1 MIKHLHIMLSELMN
15 INTHVKTIFLCI
27 ILVSTACKT
36 QENRSAVTR
45 PEKVGIA
52 SGRLSRIKPVM
63 QKYIDGNKFPGLI
76 TLVARHGRIVYSEV
90 YGFTVE
96 SPELPGYN

>member
-1 MIKHLHIMLSELMN
+1 MN
-15 INTHVKTIFLCI
+15 INIHVKTIFLCI
-27 ILVSTACKT
+27 VLVSTACKT

-45 PEKVGIA
+45 PEKVGM
-52 SGRLSRIKPVM
+52 SSERLSHIKPAM
-63 QKYIDGNKFPGLI
+63 QKYIDGNKLPGLI

-90 YGFTVE
+90 YGLAVE